1 MNNKQNYNKVITNR
15 DLTLENIQEFIDN
28 FWVDIMENYGED
40 QVVNVIFKVEYDNNV
55 FKSFSHVKKVTNN
68 SRCKQVIYDNIRFY
82 ILNNLS
88 HYHWKN
94 NCKLKVSY
102 LHIHYLIII

>member
-40 QVVNVIFKVEYDNNV
+40 QVVNVIF
-55 FKSFSHVKKVTNN
+55 
-68 SRCKQVIYDNIRFY
+68 ILIRF
-82 ILNNLS
+82 L
-88 HYHWKN
+88 
-94 NCKLKVSY
+94 
-102 LHIHYLIII
+102 